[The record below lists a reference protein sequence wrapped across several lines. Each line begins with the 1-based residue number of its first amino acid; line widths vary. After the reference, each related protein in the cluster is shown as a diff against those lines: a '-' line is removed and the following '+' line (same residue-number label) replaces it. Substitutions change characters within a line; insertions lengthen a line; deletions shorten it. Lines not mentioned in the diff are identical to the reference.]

1 MTGMKEGVEREKL
14 QVELGIEIV
23 VEGDTEASSC
33 SSSCFLFSFKRLLR
47 GEEIEEEKKQ
57 SRISDNGISCSLEI
71 YWNSLVGFS
80 SCIVSLKSPVCRRN
94 SPCKKRRWWSVIA
107 D

>member
-1 MTGMKEGVEREKL
+1 MTGMKEGVERREKL

-23 VEGDTEASSC
+23 EGDTEASC
-33 SSSCFLFSFKRLLR
+33 SSSCFLSSFKRLLR
-47 GEEIEEEKKQ
+47 GDEEREEKKQ

-71 YWNSLVGFS
+71 YWNPLVGFS